1 MSAPAASLYIPHGE
15 FLLGHPYT
23 SKSLE
28 SPKEIY
34 IPKERERETHAA
46 KDRERQWSREEQS
59 GHKIKKLT
67 HDLNRQQ
74 HSERSRG
81 FESERTQFTFLHS
94 VLWTS

>member
-34 IPKERERETHAA
+34 IPKEIERETHAMQRRIE
-46 KDRERQWSREEQS
+46 KDS
-59 GHKIKKLT
+59 GPGKNNLGTK
-67 HDLNRQQ
+67 
-74 HSERSRG
+74 
-81 FESERTQFTFLHS
+81 
-94 VLWTS
+94 